1 MNLLLF
7 FLGLVF
13 LIVGAELLVRGASKL
28 AGAAGISPLII
39 GLTVVAF
46 GTSSPELAVSIKSS
60 WSGQSAVALGNIV
73 GSNIFNVLF
82 ILGISA
88 LIIPLRVSKQLIRF
102 DVPLMIGLSVAVLL
116 LGLNG
121 SLGRLDG
128 IILLIALFSYLF
140 FLYRQK
146 REEPGEVVNE
156 TSPGDR
162 RNWLNVVLIVIGLLL
177 LVAGSRFLVD
187 AAVEIARNFGLN
199 ELVIGLTLVAAGTSL
214 PEVVTSLVAA
224 WKGERDIAVGNVI
237 GSNIFNLSCVLG
249 ITVLV
254 APEGIATGPE
264 VLGIDLPVM
273 IAVSLFCL
281 PLFFTGAII
290 DRVEGLMLFGF
301 YIAYTT
307 YLILQASAHHTL
319 DEFTGFLFKF
329 VIPLTFIMLII
340 MWFRSRH
347 RGGSSHGTAK

>member
-1 MNLLLF
+1 MNILLF
-7 FLGLVF
+7 FLGLFF

-28 AGAAGISPLII
+28 ASAAGISPLII
-39 GLTVVAF
+39 GLTVIAF

-60 WSGQSAVALGNIV
+60 WSGQSAIALGNVV

-82 ILGISA
+82 ILGLSA

-102 DVPLMIGLSVAVLL
+102 DVPLMIALSIGVLM

-128 IILLIALFSYLF
+128 TLLLIALFGYLF
-140 FLYRQK
+140 FLYRHK
-146 REEPGEVVNE
+146 SED
-156 TSPGDR
+156 PGDGETAANTGDQPR
-162 RNWLNVVLIVIGLLL
+162 WLNITFIVLGLLL

-187 AAVEIARNFGLN
+187 AAVEIARNMGLN
-199 ELVIGLTLVAAGTSL
+199 ELLIGLTLVAAGTSL

-237 GSNIFNLSCVLG
+237 GSNIFNLTCVLG
-249 ITVLV
+249 ITSLV
-254 APEGIATGPE
+254 APEGITTGPE
-264 VLGIDLPVM
+264 VLGIDIPVM

-307 YLILQASAHHTL
+307 FLILQASAHHTL
-319 DEFTGFLFKF
+319 DQFSGILIKF
-329 VIPLTFIMLII
+329 VIPLTFIMLTI
-340 MWFRSRH
+340 MWFRNRTVKSYIL
-347 RGGSSHGTAK
+347 